1 MVVDKEKIEEDVV
14 RLRQELQDLQA
25 EFDCTLVG

>member
-1 MVVDKEKIEEDVV
+1 MADDKKKAEKEAA

-25 EFDCTLVG
+25 GLPFRR

>member
-25 EFDCTLVG
+25 EFDFTLVG